1 MRQRFIQI
9 PGTGELVPAE
19 EYRPVRERSC
29 MIMPDIKPYQSMRTG
44 EMISSRS
51 KHRGHLRQHGLIEV
65 GNEIKAAM
73 THTPKKLDREQRKR
87 HIAEALNNR

>member
-1 MRQRFIQI
+1 
-9 PGTGELVPAE
+9 
-19 EYRPVRERSC
+19 

-51 KHRGHLRQHGLIEV
+51 KHREHIRQHGLIEV

-73 THTPKKLDREQRKR
+73 TYTPKKLDRELRKR
-87 HIAEALNNR
+87 QIADALNNR